1 MKISVILRGNF
12 ELGGVE
18 MFYKIDIANW
28 ERKQHYE
35 VYRQFA
41 NARYDITLE
50 LDVTNLIK
58 FVRENQLSFT
68 LTTIH
73 IIAKCAN
80 EIDEFRMRIENNE
93 PVIYD
98 DIRLSFTYLNKNT
111 NLMKNVV
118 ADNDVDVYEFNRRAK
133 EAIENQE
140 VYFTG
145 ALGNGIYQF
154 SSIPWISYTHVSHT
168 FSGNKDYAVPVF
180 DFGKFYEKNGRM
192 VMPFSIEVHHAFI
205 DGYHIG
211 LLVEKLQKALDE
223 M

>member
-1 MKISVILRGNF
+1 
-12 ELGGVE
+12 
-18 MFYKIDIANW
+18 MFQKIDISTW
-28 ERKQHYE
+28 ERKQHYQ

-50 LDVTNLIK
+50 LDVTNLVR
-58 FVRENQLSFT
+58 FVKENKLSFT
-68 LTTIH
+68 LTAIH
-73 IIAKCAN
+73 TIAKCAN
-80 EIDEFRMRIENNE
+80 EIDEFRMRIENDE

-98 DIRLSFTYLNKNT
+98 ELSLSFTYLNKNT

-118 ADNDVDVYEFNRRAK
+118 ADNDVDVFAFNQKAK
-133 EAIENQE
+133 DVIEMQD

-211 LLVEKLQKALDE
+211 LLVEKLQRTLDE

>member
-1 MKISVILRGNF
+1 
-12 ELGGVE
+12 
-18 MFYKIDIANW
+18 MFQKIDINNW

-35 VYRQFA
+35 IYRQFA

-50 LDVTNLIK
+50 LDVTNLVR
-58 FVRENQLSFT
+58 FVKKNKLSFT
-68 LTTIH
+68 LTVIH
-73 IIAKCAN
+73 TIAKCAN
-80 EIDEFRMRIENNE
+80 GIDEFRMRIENDE

-98 DIRLSFTYLNKNT
+98 ELSLSFTYLNKKT

-118 ADNDVDVYEFNRRAK
+118 VENDLDVFVFNQNAK
-133 EAIENQE
+133 DVIETQD

-154 SSIPWISYTHVSHT
+154 SAIPWISYTHVSHT
-168 FSGNKDYAVPVF
+168 FSGNKDYSVPVF
-180 DFGKFYEKNGRM
+180 DFGKFYEKNERM

-211 LLVEKLQKALDE
+211 LLVEKLQKELDK

>member
-1 MKISVILRGNF
+1 
-12 ELGGVE
+12 
-18 MFYKIDIANW
+18 MFQKIDISTW
-28 ERKQHYE
+28 ERKQHYQ

-50 LDVTNLIK
+50 LDVTNLVR
-58 FVRENQLSFT
+58 FVKENKLSFT
-68 LTTIH
+68 LTAIH
-73 IIAKCAN
+73 TIAKCAN
-80 EIDEFRMRIENNE
+80 EIAEFRMRIENDE

-98 DIRLSFTYLNKNT
+98 DLSLSFTYLNKST

-118 ADNDVDVYEFNRRAK
+118 AENDEDVFEFNRKAK
-133 EAIENQE
+133 EVIEKQE

-192 VMPFSIEVHHAFI
+192 IMPFSVEAHHAFV

-211 LLVEKLQKALDE
+211 LLVEKLQRTLDE